1 VVRMARRAR
10 FRRSPRGD
18 RVLFGSDAVIDGHS
32 HYMRD
37 PPNVEGRETYN
48 QGLVS
53 LVRALG
59 PADARKVM
67 TDNTRR
73 AFALNDDS
81 GIVRWPETRS
91 RRAG

>member
-1 VVRMARRAR
+1 MLLPDC
-10 FRRSPRGD
+10 PRPHKPVHLD
-18 RVLFGSDAVIDGHS
+18 P
-32 HYMRD
+32 